1 MSNEDQKEP
10 LPKGQ
15 TETGVTSDVNKPEGA
30 RQNISIQEILANYPI
45 DRDKCRDVLFVEISK
60 SLVQIAVSLE
70 GISQG
75 LIVANTHLS
84 AMNTLKKQKE

>member
-1 MSNEDQKEP
+1 MTKNEE

-15 TETGVTSDVNKPEGA
+15 TTAPDQKKDTPVPPANV
-30 RQNISIQEILANYPI
+30 SIQEILANYPI
-45 DRDKCRDVLFVEISK
+45 DREKCRDVLLVEISK
-60 SLVQIAVSLE
+60 SLVQIAGSLE

-84 AMNTLKKQKE
+84 AMNSKGK

>member
-1 MSNEDQKEP
+1 MTKNEE

-15 TETGVTSDVNKPEGA
+15 TTVPEKPEVNKPEGA
-30 RQNISIQEILANYPI
+30 PSSVSIQDILNNYPI
-45 DRDKCRDVLFVEISK
+45 DRDKCRDVLLVEISK
-60 SLVQIAVSLE
+60 SLIQIAGSLE

-84 AMNTLKKQKE
+84 AMSTLKKQGQ